1 MAKTKLAIQA
11 SCFSLI
17 VLFIMTMLAITGT
30 QFMSITTAQVSPSPS
45 PSTSPTPK
53 PSSTPTPIPT
63 GTLISG
69 LILTNGY
76 VSPTSGTPSTVFT
89 YYVTYY
95 DPNGMNPMAAYVVID
110 NSAYLMTVYNG
121 SGSMGIFGYSKT
133 LTASSH
139 TYYFMFV
146 SGLFGQTIWS
156 GWPSQFS
163 GPIVTAPTPA
173 PTPTPSPTP
182 TLTPTPTT
190 TPTPAPTVTPSPTT
204 TPTPTPTSTPSPTPT
219 PTPSPTPTPTAT
231 PLPTSTATLIPTESP
246 TQEPIQIPAAT
257 PQQINAPQPIN
268 PTATPMPTY
277 SPTPLPSPI
286 PTHSTTPSE
295 TTKPT
300 PYPTTSLN
308 HNDVYSNNKTYPL
321 WPIAAAAIIGAIII
335 ATFIARNKQ
344 TKEPT
349 DDDFE

>member
-1 MAKTKLAIQA
+1 MLKMVEKRAVQA

-17 VLFIMTMLAITGT
+17 VLFGMIVLATTGT
-30 QFMSITTAQVSPSPS
+30 QFMGITTAQVSPSPS
-45 PSTSPTPK
+45 SSTSPTPK

-63 GTLISG
+63 GTPISG

-76 VSPTSGTPSTVFT
+76 VSPASGTPSTVFT

-110 NSAYLMTVYNG
+110 NVAYLMTVYNG
-121 SGSMGIFGYSKT
+121 SGSMGIFGYSTT

-139 TYYFMFV
+139 TYYFLFV

-163 GPIVTAPTPA
+163 GPIVTAPTSA
-173 PTPTPSPTP
+173 
-182 TLTPTPTT
+182 
-190 TPTPAPTVTPSPTT
+190 
-204 TPTPTPTSTPSPTPT
+204 PT
-219 PTPSPTPTPTAT
+219 PTPSPTPTPTPTPTATPTPTPAPTATPKPTTTPTATPSPSPTPTPSPTLTPTET
-231 PLPTSTATLIPTESP
+231 PLPTSTATPIPTESP
-246 TQEPIQIPAAT
+246 TQEPIQTPAAT
-257 PQQINAPQPIN
+257 PQEINTPQPTN

-277 SPTPLPSPI
+277 SPTPLPSLI
-286 PTHSTTPSE
+286 PTHSATPSE
-295 TTKPT
+295 PTKPT

-308 HNDVYSNNKTYPL
+308 HNDVYSNNKIYPL